1 MSGFSVSGADLSTIF
16 KARIT
21 SPGPTTN
28 FKDSTG
34 NDLNQLFQVSNT
46 PGTSGEDQISYDTSY
61 VTIYNSVPCDLKY
74 IFQNINA
81 GPVYFSPSENFV
93 LVTSGSN
100 YTLSCIQSDTTND
113 NTIIFNLPISNVVVT
128 LVGGGGGGGASG
140 SIYVSG
146 GGGGGGGNIGQYT
159 LSVEQTNMFSNL
171 TIGEGGAT
179 SGGTGGTTSGTFQN
193 SSGTSSYS
201 ISGGS
206 GGAGADAGGL
216 GGASGWSGDS
226 RGTGSG
232 GNGGIYRSS
241 TESTN
246 GSDGPSYTISGISYY
261 FGGCGGGG
269 SLYQGSSADGG
280 LGGGGSGGF
289 GSTGNK
295 NQPYTTP
302 YGTTYPAGSNVFPN
316 TGGGGAGG
324 NGNGSEARSGQSGN
338 SGIIVISFTYP

>member
-21 SPGPTTN
+21 SPGPITN

-34 NDLNQLFQVSNT
+34 NDLNQLFQASNT

-61 VTIYNSVPCDLKY
+61 VTIYNSVPCDLRY

-81 GPVYFSPSENFV
+81 GPVYFSPAVNFV
-93 LVTSGSN
+93 LVQSGSS
-100 YTLSCIQSDTTND
+100 YTLSCKNGDTNSG
-113 NTIIFNLPISNVVVT
+113 NIVIFNLPISNVVVT
-128 LVGGGGGGGASG
+128 LVGGGGAGGAS
-140 SIYVSG
+140 SSNYNNG

-159 LSVEQTNMFSNL
+159 LSVAQNNKFSNL
-171 TIGEGGAT
+171 TIGQGGT
-179 SGGTGGTTSGTFQN
+179 SPGGTGGTTSGTFQN
-193 SSGTSSYS
+193 SSGSNNYS

-206 GGAGADAGGL
+206 GGGSANNSVGGS
-216 GGASGWSGDS
+216 GGASGWSG
-226 RGTGSG
+226 GSG
-232 GNGGIYRSS
+232 GAGGYTGNNSV
-241 TESTN
+241 N

-269 SLYQGSSADGG
+269 SLYRGSSADGG

-289 GSTGNK
+289 GSSGNK

-324 NGNGSEARSGQSGN
+324 NGNGSQARSGQSGN

>member
-16 KARIT
+16 KARVT

-46 PGTSGEDQISYDTSY
+46 PGTSGQDQISYDTSY
-61 VTIYNSVPCDLKY
+61 VTIYNSVPCDLRY

-113 NTIIFNLPISNVVVT
+113 NTIIFNLPISNVVIT

-140 SIYVSG
+140 SSYYNG

-159 LSVEQTNMFSNL
+159 LSVAQNNVFSNL
-171 TIGEGGAT
+171 IIGEGGAT
-179 SGGTGGTTSGTFQN
+179 SGGTGETTSGTFQN
-193 SSGTSSYS
+193 SSGTIFYS
-201 ISGGS
+201 IYGGNGGGS
-206 GGAGADAGGL
+206 GSESGGGGS
-216 GGASGWSGDS
+216 GGASGWSG
-226 RGTGSG
+226 GSG
-232 GNGGIYRSS
+232 GNGGTSGS
-241 TESTN
+241 TSATN
-246 GSDGPSYTISGISYY
+246 GSDGPSYIISGTSYY

-269 SLYQGSSADGG
+269 AGYLGGSSDGG

-289 GSTGNK
+289 GNTGNS

-338 SGIIVISFTYP
+338 SGIIVVSFTYP

>member
-1 MSGFSVSGADLSTIF
+1 MSGFSVNGADLSTIF
-16 KARIT
+16 KGRVT

-28 FKDSTG
+28 FKDS
-34 NDLNQLFQVSNT
+34 NSDDLNQLFQVSNT
-46 PGTSGEDQISYDTSY
+46 PGTFGQDQISYDTSY
-61 VTIYNSVPCDLKY
+61 ITMYNSVQCDLRY

-100 YTLSCIQSDTTND
+100 YTLSCIQNDTNND

-128 LVGGGGGGGASG
+128 LVGGGGAGGAS
-140 SIYVSG
+140 SSNYNNG

-159 LSVEQTNMFSNL
+159 LSVAQSNVFSNL
-171 TIGEGGAT
+171 TIGQGGT
-179 SGGTGGTTSGTFQN
+179 SPGGTGGTTSGTFQG
-193 SSGTSSYS
+193 SSGTNNYS
-201 ISGGS
+201 ISGGTGGASANNSVGGSGGASGWSGGS
-206 GGAGADAGGL
+206 GGAG
-216 GGASGWSGDS
+216 
-226 RGTGSG
+226 GT
-232 GNGGIYRSS
+232 YFSS
-241 TESTN
+241 NSVA

-269 SLYQGSSADGG
+269 SFYQGGSADGG

-289 GSTGNK
+289 GNTGNK

-324 NGNGSEARSGQSGN
+324 NGNGSEARTGQTGN